1 MKGLPLSPALMSVP
15 SAPLGFDPQ
24 ALMDAMASGGAA
36 GLKLPPPVFVD
47 METEV
52 RDYQPGTGDGKI
64 GASMT
69 ARFPVLERYQNPMG
83 VMQGGMVAA
92 AVDGVIGPLSYL
104 VAPPSVT
111 AQLTMTYL
119 APATEGTEYVD
130 VQARLVSRAGRQL
143 VFDATVTAPDGTEIA
158 VARATQTVV
167 RRRPSDAG

>member
-1 MKGLPLSPALMSVP
+1 MSVP
-15 SAPLGFDPQ
+15 SAPLSFDPQ
-24 ALMDAMASGGAA
+24 HLMEVMASQGAA
-36 GLKLPPPVFVD
+36 GLKLPPPIFTD

-52 RDYQPGTGDGKI
+52 RDYRPGDTEAGGV

-111 AQLTMTYL
+111 SQLTMTYL
-119 APATEGTEYVD
+119 APASEGTEFVE
-130 VQARLVSRAGRQL
+130 VTARLVSRAGRQL

-158 VARATQTVV
+158 VARASQTIV
-167 RRRPSDAG
+167 RRR

>member
-1 MKGLPLSPALMSVP
+1 MSVP
-15 SAPLGFDPQ
+15 PAPLDFDPQ
-24 ALMDAMASGGAA
+24 ALLAAMASQGAG

-47 METEV
+47 MQTEV
-52 RDYQPGTGDGKI
+52 RDYRPGMGDDKL

-119 APATEGTEYVD
+119 APATEETEYVE
-130 VQARLVSRAGRQL
+130 VEARLTARAGRQL
-143 VFDATVTAPDGTEIA
+143 VFDATVTSPDGTTIA

-167 RRRPSDAG
+167 KRRPTDAG